1 MAYYVENGFSNSSL
15 INLILLML
23 NMGNAFMSLKKVRIL
38 FICLAGSIMA
48 MPSAAVAG
56 ADSGFYIGAGV
67 GDASVKD
74 SDFDESD
81 SAYKLFG
88 GYNIGFIP
96 LVDFAVEASYVDF
109 GKPTTT
115 GSSIEVTGFNAYG
128 LAGLSFGPFGVFA
141 KAGALRWDEDSTF
154 GTVSSSDSGT
164 DPAYG
169 VGARFAIG
177 SFAVR
182 AEYEVYDLDNTD
194 LGMASIS
201 GVFTF

>member
-1 MAYYVENGFSNSSL
+1 
-15 INLILLML
+15 
-23 NMGNAFMSLKKVRIL
+23 MSLKIVRIL
-38 FICLAGSIMA
+38 FICLAGSILG

-74 SDFDESD
+74 GDFDASD
-81 SAYKLFG
+81 SAYKIFG

-109 GKPTTT
+109 GNPSTSA
-115 GSSIEVTGFNAYG
+115 GNVEVSGLNAFG
-128 LAGLSFGPFGVFA
+128 LAGLSFGPFGIFA
-141 KAGALRWDEDSTF
+141 KAGAISWDSDSTF
-154 GTVSSSDSGT
+154 GSTSTSDSGT

-182 AEYEVYDLDNTD
+182 AEYEVYDLDAD
-194 LGMASIS
+194 LDMVSVS

>member
-1 MAYYVENGFSNSSL
+1 
-15 INLILLML
+15 
-23 NMGNAFMSLKKVRIL
+23 MG
-38 FICLAGSIMA
+38 
-48 MPSAAVAG
+48 MPTAAVAG

-74 SDFDESD
+74 TNFDASD
-81 SAYKLFG
+81 SAYKIFG

-109 GKPTTT
+109 GKPSTSTD
-115 GSSIEVTGFNAYG
+115 SVEVTGLNAFG
-128 LAGLSFGPFGVFA
+128 LAGLSFGPFGIFA
-141 KAGALRWDEDSTF
+141 KAGAISWDSDSTF
-154 GTVSSSDSGT
+154 GSTSTSDSGT

-177 SFAVR
+177 SFSVR
-182 AEYEVYDLDNTD
+182 AEYEAYDLKADVD
-194 LGMASIS
+194 MVSVS

>member
-1 MAYYVENGFSNSSL
+1 
-15 INLILLML
+15 
-23 NMGNAFMSLKKVRIL
+23 MSFKKFKIL
-38 FICLAGSIMA
+38 FVCLAGFFLGVPA
-48 MPSAAVAG
+48 AAVAG

-74 SDFDESD
+74 ADFDASD
-81 SAYKLFG
+81 SAYKIFG

-109 GKPTTT
+109 GKPSTTV
-115 GSSIEVTGFNAYG
+115 GSVEVSGVNAFG
-128 LAGLSFGPFGVFA
+128 LAGLSFGPFGIFA
-141 KAGALRWDEDSTF
+141 KAGMINWDADSTF
-154 GTVSSSDSGT
+154 GSTTSSESGT

-169 VGARFAIG
+169 VGARLAIG

-182 AEYEVYDLDNTD
+182 AEYEVYDLDAD
-194 LGMASIS
+194 LDMVSIS

>member
-1 MAYYVENGFSNSSL
+1 
-15 INLILLML
+15 
-23 NMGNAFMSLKKVRIL
+23 MSLKKVRIL
-38 FICLAGSIMA
+38 FICLVGSILG

-74 SDFDESD
+74 TDFDASD

-109 GKPTTT
+109 GKPST
-115 GSSIEVTGFNAYG
+115 SSGRVEVTGLNAFG
-128 LAGLSFGPFGVFA
+128 LAGLSFGPFGIFA
-141 KAGALRWDEDSTF
+141 KAGALSWNSDSTF
-154 GTVSSSDSGT
+154 NNVSSSDSGS

-177 SFAVR
+177 SFSVR
-182 AEYEVYDLDNTD
+182 AEYEVYDLDAD
-194 LGMASIS
+194 LDMVSVS